1 MIVFAAA
8 AALKARS
15 SRKTAF
21 QVGNGSRGE
30 AAVQCLMVSKLGWA
44 GGRHWAPWHGSA
56 RTAAR
61 SEDNGRAQVEPL
73 VGLPPAENLDQCS
86 QESPKCCSQEVV
98 KSFLSLSLDCHQWLH
113 CTCSE
118 LPPSECLCMTS
129 LRRPLRDPNLLIVAG
144 ICLQKPILSFWFLHG
159 LIRLPTWWMTSEQYW
174 TPWIQG
180 HGSMGAPLHLTFEF
194 YPCGWREAMV
204 RAILSFP
211 FTSGEVPWL
220 TSAHDVLHS
229 AADRAP
235 ISLVSKKG
243 KSLMRV
249 AAASQTFW
257 EPSLPGFCSLAL
269 HTSDSHEKIQ
279 KKKCLLGLCLP
290 HVNVLF

>member
-1 MIVFAAA
+1 M
-8 AALKARS
+8 L
-15 SRKTAF
+15 
-21 QVGNGSRGE
+21 
-30 AAVQCLMVSKLGWA
+30 
-44 GGRHWAPWHGSA
+44 PW
-56 RTAAR
+56 
-61 SEDNGRAQVEPL
+61 D
-73 VGLPPAENLDQCS
+73 
-86 QESPKCCSQEVV
+86 
-98 KSFLSLSLDCHQWLH
+98 
-113 CTCSE
+113 
-118 LPPSECLCMTS
+118 
-129 LRRPLRDPNLLIVAG
+129 
-144 ICLQKPILSFWFLHG
+144 
-159 LIRLPTWWMTSEQYW
+159 
-174 TPWIQG
+174 
-180 HGSMGAPLHLTFEF
+180 LTFEF
-194 YPCGWREAMV
+194 YPCGWREAVV

-257 EPSLPGFCSLAL
+257 EPSLPGFCSLAF

>member
-144 ICLQKPILSFWFLHG
+144 ICLQKPILSF
-159 LIRLPTWWMTSEQYW
+159 
-174 TPWIQG
+174 
-180 HGSMGAPLHLTFEF
+180 
-194 YPCGWREAMV
+194 
-204 RAILSFP
+204 
-211 FTSGEVPWL
+211 
-220 TSAHDVLHS
+220 
-229 AADRAP
+229 
-235 ISLVSKKG
+235 
-243 KSLMRV
+243 
-249 AAASQTFW
+249 
-257 EPSLPGFCSLAL
+257 
-269 HTSDSHEKIQ
+269 
-279 KKKCLLGLCLP
+279 
-290 HVNVLF
+290 

>member
-1 MIVFAAA
+1 MIVFAGA

-21 QVGNGSRGE
+21 QVGNESWGE

-44 GGRHWAPWHGSA
+44 GGRHWTPWHGSA

-61 SEDNGRAQVEPL
+61 SGDNGRAQVEPL

-86 QESPKCCSQEVV
+86 QESPKCWSQEVV

-118 LPPSECLCMTS
+118 LPPSECFCMTS

-159 LIRLPTWWMTSEQYW
+159 LIRLPTWCMTSEQYW
-174 TPWIQG
+174 TPWDSG
-180 HGSMGAPLHLTFEF
+180 PCFHGISH
-194 YPCGWREAMV
+194 
-204 RAILSFP
+204 LSFTHVDGGRQWWGP
-211 FTSGEVPWL
+211 FYRSLLPLEKCHGWHQHMMCCIQPL
-220 TSAHDVLHS
+220 TGHRFPLLAK
-229 AADRAP
+229 RANP
-235 ISLVSKKG
+235 
-243 KSLMRV
+243 
-249 AAASQTFW
+249 
-257 EPSLPGFCSLAL
+257 
-269 HTSDSHEKIQ
+269 
-279 KKKCLLGLCLP
+279 
-290 HVNVLF
+290 